1 MTNPKKSTK
10 PVISISVRDL
20 VEFVFP
26 VGDLNAGFMSS
37 TRLME
42 GVKGHQ
48 DIQQAKESG
57 ESERFV
63 SIIWE
68 SDRLVLELTGRIDH
82 TYIEDDLRLVEEIK
96 TTHLPLSEI
105 RFDSFPGYWMQAKL
119 YAFMIAK
126 EESLNQLG
134 VQLTFLQLR
143 TRETKTFTEMMAYS
157 QLTIFASTIIEAY
170 LAWQEDHLTWKER
183 RNESIQKIA
192 FPFQTWRLGQKEL
205 SDLVYQTIEEDSQL
219 FVQAPTG
226 IGKTMAVLYPAIQ
239 ALSDNHVRKIFYLTA
254 KTVTRLIAESS
265 LDILRQNGL
274 HLRSVTLTAKEKL
287 CFQETMVCDP
297 ETCIYAR
304 EYYPKSRA
312 ALTYLMGIEKL
323 DRAVLEELGRK
334 FEVCPFEL
342 SLDAS
347 LQADCVICDYNYVF
361 DPRVYLK
368 RYFQDGGGDFVFLI
382 DEAHNL
388 VERAREMYSA
398 ELTKAPILQLKRDT
412 KARIPKLSKSLL
424 DIQHFFVSIRKECLD
439 TERGYI
445 ANEEKPKVLTSLLR
459 TFLDEAEIWLMRNE
473 NASFRDDLLTLY
485 FSVFHFCKVLDWY
498 DDKFITYY
506 QPSKSDLQIKLFC
519 LDPSRLL
526 AEALEKGKSAIF
538 FSATLAPLDYFR
550 SILGGDSD
558 ATLHSCPSPF
568 PRENLFLLLD
578 DKIST
583 KYRDRENSY
592 DRIVQTIQGLAS
604 SKPGNYL
611 VFFPSYE
618 YLREVEYRFS
628 FACPQVR
635 TMIQRSSMNE
645 AEREDFLNQFEEEV
659 SESLVAFAV
668 MGGLFG
674 EGIDLVGERL
684 SGAIIVGVGLPQIC
698 LEREMIKQYFQ
709 ASRGAG
715 FEFAYVYPGMNKV
728 LQASGRVIRSHTD
741 KGVVILL
748 DERFAFGNYKKLC
761 PEHWHPIPRLS
772 DPKSLQEILKKFWE
786 K

>member
-1 MTNPKKSTK
+1 
-10 PVISISVRDL
+10 
-20 VEFVFP
+20 VEFVYP
-26 VGDLNAGFMSS
+26 IGDLSSGFMSS
-37 TRLME
+37 SRLVE

-48 DIQQAKESG
+48 EIQQAKESG

-63 SIIWE
+63 SLIWE
-68 SDRLVLELTGRIDH
+68 SERIILELTGRIDH
-82 TYIEDDLRLVEEIK
+82 TYVEDSIRFVEEIK
-96 TTHLPLSEI
+96 TTHLSLSEI
-105 RFDSFPGYWMQAKL
+105 RFESFPGYWMQAKL

-126 EESLNQLG
+126 EESLSQVG
-134 VQLTFLQLR
+134 VQLTFLQLSS
-143 TRETKTFTEMMAYS
+143 RETKEFSEMVAIS
-157 QLTIFASTIIEAY
+157 QLTTFATDIVEAY
-170 LAWQEDHLTWKER
+170 IAWQEDNITWKER
-183 RNESIQKIA
+183 RNESIQKIQ
-192 FPFQTWRLGQKEL
+192 FPFKTWRLGQKEL
-205 SDLVYQTIEEDSQL
+205 SDLVYQSIEEDTQL

-254 KTVTRLIAESS
+254 KTVTRMIAENS

-297 ETCIYAR
+297 ETCVYAR
-304 EYYPKSRA
+304 EYYLKSRA

-323 DRAVLEELGRK
+323 DRSVLEEVGRK

-347 LQADCVICDYNYVF
+347 LQADCIICDYNYVF
-361 DPRVYLK
+361 DPRVFLK

-398 ELTKAPILQLKRDT
+398 ELTKTPFLQLKRDT
-412 KARIPKLSKSLL
+412 KARLPKLSKSLSE
-424 DIQHFFVSIRKECLD
+424 IQHFFVSMHKECKE

-445 ANEEKPKVLTSLLR
+445 ANEEKPKALVPLLR
-459 TFLDEAEIWLMRNE
+459 TFLDEAEMWLARNE
-473 NASFRDDLLTLY
+473 TASFRDNLLTVY
-485 FSVFHFCKVLDWY
+485 FQVFHFCKALDWY

-519 LDPSRLL
+519 LDPSQLL

-538 FSATLAPLDYFR
+538 FSATLTPLDYFR
-550 SILGGDSD
+550 NILGGDSD
-558 ATLHSCPSPF
+558 AILHSCPSPF

-583 KYRDRENSY
+583 KYKDREFSY
-592 DRIVQTIQGLAS
+592 DRIVQTIEGLAR

-611 VFFPSYE
+611 IFFPSYE

-628 FACPQVR
+628 FTCPDVR
-635 TMIQRSSMNE
+635 TINQRSMMNE
-645 AEREDFLNQFEEEV
+645 LEREDFLNQFEEDV
-659 SESLVAFAV
+659 SETLVAFAV

-684 SGAIIVGVGLPQIC
+684 SGAVIVGVGLPQIC

-709 ASRGAG
+709 ESRGAG

-772 DPKSLQEILKKFWE
+772 DPKSLQEILKRFWE
-786 K
+786 NKT